1 MKATIL
7 LIALLAL
14 AMAALS
20 AQAAAPAVGLGAV
33 AHYGSEPVWM
43 LLSGATLLGLASA
56 LRRFL
61 S

>member
-20 AQAAAPAVGLGAV
+20 AQAPAVGLGSV

-43 LLSGATLLGLASA
+43 LLSGATLLSLASA